1 MAHCVMSASKLEYLP
16 AQVGVETVDYYA
28 IRYVFPRVLDTRRD
42 PVLILGIVEAAK
54 HQGTASRQISEPV
67 VTLMSSGL
75 GIACTTLGPVE
86 HSSSKDQH
94 TNHSVRH
101 HRNHYPCLKR
111 LRLIPQLYLMI
122 PRRNS
127 YRT

>member
-16 AQVGVETVDYYA
+16 AQVGVETVEYYA
-28 IRYVFPRVLDTRRD
+28 IRYVFTRVLDTRRD

-67 VTLMSSGL
+67 VTPMSSVL
-75 GIACTTLGPVE
+75 GIARTLGPVE

-122 PRRNS
+122 PRWNS